1 MEIYIAFV
9 RTSRE
14 GWNSL
19 SVRWK
24 SKREQ
29 VIETFMRIGGS
40 QKDAAGHVWNEKP
53 RWLIAE
59 VYCLLGWY
67 KVSVRLGGI
76 PIWRAVAWLLQ
87 KIARTGE
94 GGVPYIRKIS

>member
-29 VIETFMRIGGS
+29 VIETFMRKG
-40 QKDAAGHVWNEKP
+40 AG
-53 RWLIAE
+53 
-59 VYCLLGWY
+59 
-67 KVSVRLGGI
+67 
-76 PIWRAVAWLLQ
+76 
-87 KIARTGE
+87 
-94 GGVPYIRKIS
+94 GGVLELFFDGVCGPRSETPTHI